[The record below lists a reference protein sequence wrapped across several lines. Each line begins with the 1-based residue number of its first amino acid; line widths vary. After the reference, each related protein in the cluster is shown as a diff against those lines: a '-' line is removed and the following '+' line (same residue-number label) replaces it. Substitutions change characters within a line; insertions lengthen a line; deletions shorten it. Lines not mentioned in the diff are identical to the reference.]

1 MLCRTDPPT
10 QGGTIMDLTVD
21 QAALGHALRLV
32 ARVAST
38 RPTLPILQTVLLA
51 GEPGH
56 LRLTA
61 TDAELALTTVIAADV
76 ATEGRAAIPA
86 RLLGEY
92 VGHLPASPVRLVSD
106 PGPSRLRAT
115 CGPFVANLASADP
128 EDFPAFPVTDERVA
142 LALDAGRLC

>member
-1 MLCRTDPPT
+1 MTPRPRARVPVASNPTAARVLCRTDQHT
-10 QGGTIMDLTVD
+10 RGGTMMDLTVD

-32 ARVAST
+32 ARVASP

-56 LRLTA
+56 LRLTV
-61 TDAELALTTVIAADV
+61 TDAELALTTMIAADV
-76 ATEGRAAIPA
+76 AIEGRAAIPA

-92 VGHLPASPVRLVSD
+92 VGHLPASPLRLVSD
-106 PGPSRLRAT
+106 SDRSRLRAT

-128 EDFPAFPVTDERVA
+128 
-142 LALDAGRLC
+142 